1 MSSKSVQVLR
11 VFRAPAF
18 CYRHAHICRLS
29 GVSLFPSAPK
39 LTNLFTIKM
48 ITFNS
53 RQRKEGTYLVQGIFP
68 TSNAYLPFDVSVI
81 KGLLGFHND
90 LQNGQELI
98 YWALTVATIN

>member
-1 MSSKSVQVLR
+1 MQVLR
-11 VFRAPAF
+11 VCCALML
-18 CYRHAHICRLS
+18 CYGLAHIRRLT

-90 LQNGQELI
+90 LQNGQEPI